1 VEKKAMIEKAYIR
14 VKEGQIHLSQRTG
27 SGIPIV
33 FVHQTASSS
42 KMWHKVM
49 GRSELR
55 NPLVAFDT
63 PGFGGSFDVTVP
75 PTIADYAAWLSE
87 AMEELGIERAHLVGH
102 HTGAS
107 IATQLA
113 ADFPGKVV
121 SLTVIGPPALTEDE
135 RLEFSKVIGRPFTPT
150 ASGAHLLETWEYL
163 RVGGAVVDLQLWH
176 RELCDTLLAWQS
188 RAYAYAAVWQH
199 DFPAVLKKVNCPVL
213 AMAAQDDMLHAYV
226 ERCAQILP
234 DIKTVTLPEGSN
246 FESDLCPEDVAEC
259 INSFTRSI
267 I

>member
-1 VEKKAMIEKAYIR
+1 MIENAYIR
-14 VKEGQIHLSQRTG
+14 IAAGQIHLTQRIG
-27 SGIPIV
+27 SGTPIV
-33 FVHQTASSS
+33 FFHQTASSS

-49 GRSELR
+49 GRAELR
-55 NPLVAFDT
+55 NPLVALDT
-63 PGFGGSFDVTVP
+63 PGFGGSFDVAVP
-75 PTIADYAAWLSE
+75 PTVADYAAWLSE
-87 AMEELGIERAHLVGH
+87 AMNELGIERAHLVGH

-113 ADFPGKVV
+113 ADFPGKAA

-135 RLEFSKVIGRPFTPT
+135 RLKFSKVIGRPFAPV
-150 ASGAHLLETWEYL
+150 ASGAYLLETWEYL

-176 RELCDTLLAWQS
+176 RELCDTLRAWQS

-226 ERCAQILP
+226 ERCAQLLP
-234 DIKTVTLPEGSN
+234 GVQKITFQMGSN
-246 FESDLCPEDVAEC
+246 FEADLCSQDVAAS
-259 INSFTRSI
+259 INSFISI
-267 I
+267 GHK